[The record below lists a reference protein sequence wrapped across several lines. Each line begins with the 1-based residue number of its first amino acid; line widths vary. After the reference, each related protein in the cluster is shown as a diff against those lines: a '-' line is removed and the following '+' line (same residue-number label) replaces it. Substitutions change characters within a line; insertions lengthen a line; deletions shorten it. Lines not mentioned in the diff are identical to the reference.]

1 MKPIAWYDPTN
12 GMVSAD
18 KDSPLFTPLGQVL
31 PLYTK
36 QEDGG
41 WTPEQATQIE
51 RERCAKIVER
61 AIVRN
66 RYNLM
71 HVEMLKRVHAKIV
84 KPKLT
89 GQHGGLSQ
97 EQLELPF
104 GN

>member
-1 MKPIAWYDPTN
+1 M
-12 GMVSAD
+12 
-18 KDSPLFTPLGQVL
+18 
-31 PLYTK
+31 
-36 QEDGG
+36 
-41 WTPEQATQIE
+41 TPEQATQAE

-71 HVEMLKRVHAKIV
+71 HVEMLKRVRAKIV
-84 KPKLT
+84 SPRST
-89 GQHGGLSQ
+89 GTTGGLLK

>member
-1 MKPIAWYDPTN
+1 M
-12 GMVSAD
+12 
-18 KDSPLFTPLGQVL
+18 
-31 PLYTK
+31 
-36 QEDGG
+36 
-41 WTPEQATQIE
+41 TPEQSTQAE

-84 KPKLT
+84 RPKST

>member
-1 MKPIAWYDPTN
+1 M
-12 GMVSAD
+12 
-18 KDSPLFTPLGQVL
+18 
-31 PLYTK
+31 
-36 QEDGG
+36 
-41 WTPEQATQIE
+41 TPEQATQVE

-61 AIVRN
+61 AIVRH

-84 KPKLT
+84 KPRST
-89 GQHGGLSQ
+89 GTTGGLLK

>member
-1 MKPIAWYDPTN
+1 M
-12 GMVSAD
+12 
-18 KDSPLFTPLGQVL
+18 
-31 PLYTK
+31 
-36 QEDGG
+36 
-41 WTPEQATQIE
+41 TPEQATQAE

-71 HVEMLKRVHAKIV
+71 HVEMLKRVHTKIV
-84 KPKLT
+84 RPRST
-89 GQHGGLSQ
+89 GTDGGLLN

>member
-1 MKPIAWYDPTN
+1 M
-12 GMVSAD
+12 
-18 KDSPLFTPLGQVL
+18 
-31 PLYTK
+31 
-36 QEDGG
+36 
-41 WTPEQATQIE
+41 TPEQATQAE

-84 KPKLT
+84 KPRST
-89 GQHGGLSQ
+89 GQNGGLLK